1 MRALP
6 LRRPERQAQLRRA
19 PAAECEATLLSTRQR
34 RYCCSASGSMS
45 ETTSEPNQIIEC
57 FYRSYER
64 WLGLKRD
71 PHDLLITY
79 SSEPMTMWPISTRVN
94 KPETLLPITSE
105 A

>member
-1 MRALP
+1 
-6 LRRPERQAQLRRA
+6 
-19 PAAECEATLLSTRQR
+19 
-34 RYCCSASGSMS
+34 MS
-45 ETTSEPNQIIEC
+45 ETTFGAEPIIEC

-64 WLGLKRD
+64 WLGLE

-79 SSEPMTMWPISTRVN
+79 SSEPMTMWPI